1 MQISLDEQKTW
12 TEWDYQ
18 MIPLTKGQK
27 VYVKALNDN
36 PYGMVG
42 LDEKGMKGHEFIFKG
57 EVAAS
62 GNVQYL
68 LSEDGSRTDVPI
80 NGYAYLFAD
89 MIA

>member
-12 TEWDYQ
+12 NEWDYQ

-42 LDEKGMKGHEFIFKG
+42 IDEKGQKGHEFIFKG
-57 EVAAS
+57 EVSAS

-68 LSEDGSRTDVPI
+68 LSKDGSRMDVPE
-80 NGYAYLFAD
+80 NGYAYLFAG
-89 MIA
+89 

>member
-36 PYGMVG
+36 PHGMVG

-57 EVAAS
+57 KVAAS

-68 LSEDGSRTDVPI
+68 LSEDGSRMDVPE